1 MGGNDNRLE
10 YEKRVNRVIDYVR
23 AHLAEPLSLATL
35 ADVAV
40 FSPFHFHR
48 VFTAMTGETLFGF
61 IQRLR
66 IEHAAIALDLHRDR
80 SVLAVAIDHGFSSAA
95 TFARAFR
102 ARFGM
107 TATEWRDGGAERWRT
122 RRDRQGKT
130 GKHLGK
136 GRKAPGARRANTAP
150 QRRGARRAAR
160 GEAVMSVQ
168 IQLKDVPPQ
177 HVAYM
182 RHVGPYGPRG
192 IPELWNRFA
201 RWMAG
206 RDLHMADTVRL
217 GIAYDDPSVTAAEQL
232 RYDACVVVPVDFA
245 ADRWVNLM
253 DVPGGR
259 FAAAPFVGTA
269 RDITRVWDSV
279 FRTWLPQSGFQPD
292 DRPCFELYRGNPMV
306 DDKGTFRCEL
316 YMPVRPL

>member
-23 AHLAEPLSLATL
+23 AYLAEPLSLASL
-35 ADVAV
+35 AEIAA
-40 FSPFHFHR
+40 FSPFHFSR

-66 IEHAAIALDLHRDR
+66 IERAATALHLHRDR
-80 SVLAVAIDHGFSSAA
+80 SVLVVAIDHGFSSAA

-102 ARFGM
+102 GRFGM
-107 TATEWRDGGAERWRT
+107 TATEWRDGGAERWR
-122 RRDRQGKT
+122 RRRESKP
-130 GKHLGK
+130 GKHLRN
-136 GRKAPGARRANTAP
+136 GRKASGARRVNTP
-150 QRRGARRAAR
+150 RQRRGTRTVAR
-160 GEAVMSVQ
+160 GEARMSVQ
-168 IQLKDVPPQ
+168 VQMKDVPTQ

-182 RHVGPYGPRG
+182 RYVGPYGPHG
-192 IPELWNRFA
+192 IPELWERFS

-206 RDLHMADTVRL
+206 RDLRMADTVRL
-217 GIAYDDPSVTAAEQL
+217 GIAYDDPSVTAAEKL
-232 RYDACVVVPVDFA
+232 RYDACVVVPPHFT

-259 FAAAPFVGTA
+259 FAVAPFVGSP
-269 RDITRVWDSV
+269 RDITRAWDSV
-279 FRTWLPQSGFQPD
+279 FSTWLPQSGFQPD
-292 DRPCFELYRGNPMV
+292 DRPCFEMYRGNPFV
-306 DDKGTFRCEL
+306 DDKRTFRCDL